1 MNSSPPDTAADLRAA
16 FEIVLHEDS
25 RRIWYSS
32 DLETVD
38 DTFGNGHADVVLQG
52 ECFAAGDAQPCTAS
66 LQILMTVFVNPS
78 VLTAT
83 VTLNGG
89 LIGNLCFFGP
99 PNPHPDYLNDDV
111 YTRAEIET
119 YMNEHAY
126 VSP

>member
-16 FEIVLHEDS
+16 LEIGLHEDS
-25 RRIWYSS
+25 RRIWYGS
-32 DLETVD
+32 DLEIVD
-38 DTFGNGHADVVLQG
+38 VTFGNGHADVVLQG
-52 ECFAAGDAQPCTAS
+52 EYFAAGDAQPCAAR

-78 VLTAT
+78 VLTGT

-99 PNPHPDYLNDDV
+99 PSPHPDYLNDDV

-126 VSP
+126 VLP